1 MAKLDKSDIEAL
13 ITMDTPLGKRIGP
26 IIYINVSALE
36 YMTDTDRTLLV
47 SALDIY
53 HSEDPLDYNVVKIN
67 RYKKTVSLLTY
78 KSFFSDPFPSLHK
91 AITINLSTCSSK
103 LRYYSASKNPP
114 ILHRKEL
121 LLPYDHPKRSLFEQL
136 TYSLD
141 NLGVK
146 ADQPNLGFRKQW
158 DAYLLKNGIQIYDHM
173 IRQGNQI

>member
-1 MAKLDKSDIEAL
+1 MTKLGKSNIEPL
-13 ITMDTPLGKRIGP
+13 STMNNPLGKRIGP
-26 IIYINVSALE
+26 IIYIHVAALE
-36 YMTDTDRTLLV
+36 YISDTERALWA

-53 HSEDPLDYNVVKIN
+53 HAEYPSDYNVVKIN
-67 RYKKTVSLLTY
+67 RYKNIVSLLRY
-78 KSFFSDPFPSLHK
+78 NDFFSDPFPSLHK

-103 LRYYSASKNPP
+103 RRYYSASKNPP

-158 DAYLLKNGIQIYDHM
+158 DSHLLKNGIQIYDHLL
-173 IRQGNQI
+173 RQE